1 MSTDSGLTL
10 APATIS
16 ASEVYPHSQFSRG
29 MVAPAVQTASG
40 ESGAGSNPAM
50 FWIAVVLL
58 LVAARF
64 VFEMAP
70 EK

>member
-1 MSTDSGLTL
+1 
-10 APATIS
+10 
-16 ASEVYPHSQFSRG
+16 